1 MVEDELWIFLGILL
15 LIILVVIIYLIW
27 KTGGWNVIWNFI
39 KNITIP
45 KPWKK

>member
-15 LIILVVIIYLIW
+15 LIILIVIIYLIG
-27 KTGGWNVIWNFI
+27 KNRGWEVIWDFI
-39 KNITIP
+39 KNIRIP